1 MPYVAYVLVINGIYD
16 LTCAVSILWFSSI
29 PGFRELSRLHSGML
43 YQSTPLVRRMI
54 AYGLMIHGVV
64 RFLAGIYLSQGL
76 LLAAAAS
83 YFIEAF
89 CVEAERKL
97 MIPYKA
103 TFVSVSSVLLG
114 IMVLANV
121 S

>member
-1 MPYVAYVLVINGIYD
+1 MTLILYILIINGIYD
-16 LTCAVSILWFSSI
+16 LMCAASILWLSYI

-43 YQSTPLVRRMI
+43 YESTPLVRRMI
-54 AYGLMIHGVV
+54 AYGLMIHGTV
-64 RFLAGIYLSQGL
+64 RLLAGIYLTQGL
-76 LLAAAAS
+76 LIAASAS

-89 CVEAERKL
+89 SVMAERAL

-103 TFVSVSSVLLG
+103 AFVSVFSLILG
-114 IMVLANV
+114 LMVLTKV